1 VLELFCLLATTMRS
15 LQYFPSV
22 SISFRTQKDVN
33 TPLLPRLSPTKTRNY
48 PLPLRVATSTDEI
61 PPNAVRRKTDIN
73 WRGGF
78 SLGVDLGLS
87 KTGIALS
94 KGYTFRP
101 LTVLKSRGQKLETK
115 LLEIAEEEEVD
126 EFIIGLPRS
135 SDGKETAQSNKVRS
149 VAGRLAVQAAERGWR
164 VYVLDEHGTSS
175 EASDRMIVMLVP
187 LLSLSLFLVNCV
199 DDLKLVMF
207 EHFRGLGKGERQS
220 REDAYAAVIL
230 LERYFSTQGLGA
242 EIILPKSLDLQE
254 KIKNSAPKD
263 PDFLPGKLEEYYKF

>member
-101 LTVLKSRGQKLETK
+101 LRVLKSRGQKLETR

-135 SDGKETAQSNKVRS
+135 SDGKETVQSNKVRS

-175 EASDRMIVMLVP
+175 DASDRMIVM
-187 LLSLSLFLVNCV
+187 
-199 DDLKLVMF
+199 
-207 EHFRGLGKGERQS
+207 GLGKSERQS

>member
-1 VLELFCLLATTMRS
+1 MSS
-15 LQYFPSV
+15 LQCLSSMAIPFGTPKY
-22 SISFRTQKDVN
+22 VN
-33 TPLLPRLSPTKTRNY
+33 TPLVLCLTPVRSRNY
-48 PLPLRVATSTDEI
+48 PLALRAATSIDEI
-61 PPNAVRRKTDIN
+61 PPNAVRRKIDPN

-87 KTGIALS
+87 RTGIALS
-94 KGYTFRP
+94 KGYTVKP

-135 SDGKETAQSNKVRS
+135 SDGKETVQSNKVRS
-149 VAGRLAVQAAERGWR
+149 VAGRLAVQAADKGWR
-164 VYVLDEHGTSS
+164 VYVLDEHGTST
-175 EASDRMIVMLVP
+175 EASDRMIVMG
-187 LLSLSLFLVNCV
+187 
-199 DDLKLVMF
+199 LK
-207 EHFRGLGKGERQS
+207 KSERQN

-254 KIKNSAPKD
+254 KIKNGAVVD
-263 PDFLPGKLEEYYKF
+263 PDFSPGKLEEYYTF

>member
-1 VLELFCLLATTMRS
+1 MRS

-33 TPLLPRLSPTKTRNY
+33 TPLIPLLSPISKTRNH
-48 PLPLRVATSTDEI
+48 PLPLRAATSTAEI
-61 PPNAVRRKTDIN
+61 PPNAVRRKTDSN

-101 LTVLKSRGQKLETK
+101 LTVLKSRGQKLETR

-135 SDGKETAQSNKVRS
+135 SDGKETVQSNKVRS

-175 EASDRMIVMLVP
+175 EASDRMIVM
-187 LLSLSLFLVNCV
+187 
-199 DDLKLVMF
+199 
-207 EHFRGLGKGERQS
+207 GLGKSERQN

-254 KIKNSAPKD
+254 KIKNTAPKD
-263 PDFLPGKLEEYYKF
+263 PDFLPGKLEEFYKF

>member
-1 VLELFCLLATTMRS
+1 MRS
-15 LQYFPSV
+15 LQYLPSFTV
-22 SISFRTQKDVN
+22 YHRTPKDAN
-33 TPLLPRLSPTKTRNY
+33 TLLVPRLSLIKTRSY
-48 PLPLRVATSTDEI
+48 PLPLRAATSTDEI
-61 PPNAVRRKTDIN
+61 PPNAVRRKTDSN

-87 KTGIALS
+87 RTGVALS

-101 LTVLKSRGQKLETK
+101 LTVLKSRGQKLETR

-135 SDGKETAQSNKVRS
+135 SDGKETVQSNKVRS

-175 EASDRMIVMLVP
+175 EASDRMITFC
-187 LLSLSLFLVNCV
+187 SS
-199 DDLKLVMF
+199 
-207 EHFRGLGKGERQS
+207 RGLGKSERQD

-230 LERYFSTQGLGA
+230 LERYFSTQGLGT
-242 EIILPKSLDLQE
+242 EIILPKSVDLQE
-254 KIKNSAPKD
+254 KIKNTAPED
-263 PDFLPGKLEEYYKF
+263 PDFLPGKLEEYYRF